1 MTKTSEVHVPY
12 IPPENIKLITK
23 PWPYA
28 KNTVY
33 LNVANRNWR
42 VEGHHFYCPVHVGGQ
57 VKSLLSQSLDKVLGK
72 GDELP
77 MILALNRWQWAHKG
91 LGACKR
97 LSIVQGRLY

>member
-12 IPPENIKLITK
+12 IPPENIKLVTK

-42 VEGHHFYCPVHVGGQ
+42 VKGHHFYHLVRVGGQ
-57 VKSLLSQSLDKVLGK
+57 VKITIISKFRQSVQSL
-72 GDELP
+72 
-77 MILALNRWQWAHKG
+77 
-91 LGACKR
+91 
-97 LSIVQGRLY
+97 SIH

>member
-42 VEGHHFYCPVHVGGQ
+42 VEGHHFYHRFMLVA
-57 VKSLLSQSLDKVLGK
+57 K
-72 GDELP
+72 
-77 MILALNRWQWAHKG
+77 
-91 LGACKR
+91 
-97 LSIVQGRLY
+97 

>member
-12 IPPENIKLITK
+12 IPPENIKLVTK

-42 VEGHHFYCPVHVGGQ
+42 VEGHHFYHPVLCWWPSKITIISKFRQSV
-57 VKSLLSQSLDKVLGK
+57 QSL
-72 GDELP
+72 
-77 MILALNRWQWAHKG
+77 
-91 LGACKR
+91 
-97 LSIVQGRLY
+97 SIH